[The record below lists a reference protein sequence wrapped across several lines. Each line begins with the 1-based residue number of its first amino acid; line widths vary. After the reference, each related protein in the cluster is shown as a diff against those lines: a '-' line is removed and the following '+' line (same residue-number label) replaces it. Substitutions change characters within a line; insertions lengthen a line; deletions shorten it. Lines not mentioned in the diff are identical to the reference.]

1 MQTAFGRGDVP
12 YVHNDI
18 VYIGRGLPPVKL
30 RSKGGEITTAGH
42 AYVGLLDARGNVGPE
57 EHLNIFPRN
66 ARVTQQGRQDFAEN
80 REGHRRLLRTFQ
92 PGTGEHAYTKH
103 GKEFFDESRNF
114 IVHIPVKV
122 RWRRKNGDY
131 SEAFT
136 HQANGERETI
146 PLSLEQ
152 MQEMGLH
159 LRFPE
164 LENRGGDPAVLRR
177 GVEEYLRHLAQ
188 DPKNLDRETGELIVG
203 EGSAAMYTIV
213 PSEIGSWAGWQF
225 DEEVLDE
232 HTHKTEVFLNR
243 PLSGLPRPPDDLWN
257 KEGLHKEAWI
267 DYRSEGKNCVAQQ
280 LAICLSG
287 GRSKLTIQEIEMHF
301 DELLEELW
309 PGGGE
314 PEQTIY
320 NPFAKAWQ
328 PYFKRGKTRSLEWLR
343 GTVKSGHFT
352 RDSGLKGSDFHA
364 FVSETGYEGFFSNNG
379 FSIVEGQVSFSP
391 EPNVSD
397 LSELSQ
403 EERED
408 MHEQRSLPK
417 APPYTDAGWRQIGV
431 ASSMVVALC
440 ERLGRKVR
448 IIHNDRCIWDF
459 TPEKKQWG
467 EMVVLSVWGDHA
479 FFYKDKLG
487 AQLIRM
493 APVSAIPECKLACR
507 VDYERTAYGEME
519 PWDIESGNK
528 TFRADRIGEVIEQ
541 LREAKRHFKVK
552 YRTANL
558 IASVRVGNQRI
569 RSMPASAELLNS
581 VAEALAKRM
590 PFVYCGEAEG
600 GFATRFMEQVLSKRR
615 PSHVNREAVL
625 ARQKGICGKCGDHL
639 EEFEVHHERSLR
651 DGGGSNIENLKAL
664 CISCHALETERQ
676 GYASRHSFWSELS
689 PDATEMW
696 NETPKPAQL
705 LWGSGSSKDVECLD
719 VRACRPSALLEARLP
734 VFGPAD
740 DPEPYV
746 VARFSKY
753 DYFWVKRRFLQ
764 DEQTDLAPYDGEHL
778 YCAGAVKYMLDK
790 GVIKH
795 DNLLFGLSAIRWIS
809 SSELRRAFE
818 LLKACVSEAG
828 GDELVYKKLRLSWIG
843 VCNRTACYEWTVRE
857 TTHIEDMGGRVSV
870 RTFGEGIPLCKVA
883 TRVIDSRSAFPIGLI
898 ALQMEQCYVDIG
910 MRQLRSLGATIL
922 GVRVDGIFFDNCC
935 EAQKLENERFNIKK
949 EPASKVAVDGYNDTS
964 HPRLMQGAPDDLR
977 KPGGEIGNKL
987 IYFNREVEEARNI
1000 AQNTTEI
1007 HNRAE
1012 KLEGSGFRVYKH
1024 KEALGRRVGDA
1035 RWGKEIHTGVVDG
1048 AFVKDES
1055 GDYHPTKEVL
1065 PVPTDSNE
1073 LAEPALK
1080 LNPKVRGLLER
1091 YKDRGV
1097 AFLTAKEDK
1106 RDYSFEFL
1114 RCPCLCGGC
1123 EGGNEACKPEHSIHG
1138 RDLRWSLPRCVQ
1150 ACHFK
1155 KGRKFIC
1162 RAQVNAGLPIHWRA
1176 QFVLVEQCTQE
1187 LSWISWIQ
1195 WLSGPVQSGSRRGT
1209 CHRTKLPAIGLSVAS
1224 I

>member
-1 MQTAFGRGDVP
+1 MALAQMSANARKRLQTAFGRGDVP

-30 RSKGGEITTAGH
+30 RSKNGEITTAGH
-42 AYVGLLDARGNVGPE
+42 AYGGLLDARGNVGPE

-66 ARVTQQGRQDFAEN
+66 ARVTQQGRQDFAES

-114 IVHIPVKV
+114 IVRIPVKV
-122 RWRRKNGDY
+122 RWRRKDGDY

-136 HQANGERETI
+136 HRANGERETI

-203 EGSAAMYTIV
+203 EGSATMYTIV

-257 KEGLHKEAWI
+257 KEGLHKMAWI

-287 GRSKLTIQEIEMHF
+287 GRSKLTIKEIEMHF
-301 DELLEELW
+301 DELLEGLW
-309 PGGGE
+309 PGGGV

-320 NPFAKAWQ
+320 DPFAKAWQ

-431 ASSMVVALC
+431 ASSMVIALC
-440 ERLGRKVR
+440 ERIGRKVR

-487 AQLIRM
+487 AQTIRM

-558 IASVRVGNQRI
+558 IASVRAGNQII
-569 RSMPASAELLNS
+569 RSMPASVELLNS

-590 PFVYCGEAEG
+590 PFVHCGEAEG

-625 ARQKGICGKCGDHL
+625 ARQKGICGKCGDH
-639 EEFEVHHERSLR
+639 
-651 DGGGSNIENLKAL
+651 
-664 CISCHALETERQ
+664 
-676 GYASRHSFWSELS
+676 
-689 PDATEMW
+689 
-696 NETPKPAQL
+696 
-705 LWGSGSSKDVECLD
+705 
-719 VRACRPSALLEARLP
+719 
-734 VFGPAD
+734 
-740 DPEPYV
+740 
-746 VARFSKY
+746 
-753 DYFWVKRRFLQ
+753 
-764 DEQTDLAPYDGEHL
+764 
-778 YCAGAVKYMLDK
+778 
-790 GVIKH
+790 
-795 DNLLFGLSAIRWIS
+795 
-809 SSELRRAFE
+809 
-818 LLKACVSEAG
+818 
-828 GDELVYKKLRLSWIG
+828 
-843 VCNRTACYEWTVRE
+843 
-857 TTHIEDMGGRVSV
+857 
-870 RTFGEGIPLCKVA
+870 
-883 TRVIDSRSAFPIGLI
+883 
-898 ALQMEQCYVDIG
+898 
-910 MRQLRSLGATIL
+910 
-922 GVRVDGIFFDNCC
+922 
-935 EAQKLENERFNIKK
+935 
-949 EPASKVAVDGYNDTS
+949 
-964 HPRLMQGAPDDLR
+964 
-977 KPGGEIGNKL
+977 
-987 IYFNREVEEARNI
+987 
-1000 AQNTTEI
+1000 
-1007 HNRAE
+1007 
-1012 KLEGSGFRVYKH
+1012 
-1024 KEALGRRVGDA
+1024 
-1035 RWGKEIHTGVVDG
+1035 
-1048 AFVKDES
+1048 
-1055 GDYHPTKEVL
+1055 
-1065 PVPTDSNE
+1065 
-1073 LAEPALK
+1073 
-1080 LNPKVRGLLER
+1080 
-1091 YKDRGV
+1091 
-1097 AFLTAKEDK
+1097 
-1106 RDYSFEFL
+1106 
-1114 RCPCLCGGC
+1114 
-1123 EGGNEACKPEHSIHG
+1123 
-1138 RDLRWSLPRCVQ
+1138 
-1150 ACHFK
+1150 
-1155 KGRKFIC
+1155 
-1162 RAQVNAGLPIHWRA
+1162 
-1176 QFVLVEQCTQE
+1176 
-1187 LSWISWIQ
+1187 
-1195 WLSGPVQSGSRRGT
+1195 
-1209 CHRTKLPAIGLSVAS
+1209 
-1224 I
+1224 